1 MFGSLSFSSTG
12 FGKFF
17 PNSVRSLSQTTTT
30 QTIIKHIT
38 SKCKHVPRDVKVR
51 LLAMSFLGTLRPRTT
66 RLIHT

>member
-1 MFGSLSFSSTG
+1 
-12 FGKFF
+12 
-17 PNSVRSLSQTTTT
+17 LSQTTTT